1 MEVQSIDLSR
11 LDLPSGGGCRID
23 AEVQLPEVDLGGER
37 YAVLDVPAAVRLD
50 VSRTSSGWAMRM
62 RFELTVSGRCAR
74 CLEESPTELT
84 IDAREVESPAS
95 TDEELHSPYVADDI
109 LDLDAWVRDALTLA
123 MPSKYLCRPE
133 CPGLCSVCG
142 EPFGGASTETHSHEQ
157 VVDPRWEQ
165 LRDVK
170 LN

>member
-1 MEVQSIDLSR
+1 MEAQRIDLSR

-23 AEVQLPEVDLGGER
+23 AEVQLPEAELGAER
-37 YAVLDVPAAVRLD
+37 YAVLDLPATVRLD
-50 VSRTSSGWAMRM
+50 VSRTSSGWALRM

-74 CLEESPTELT
+74 CLEDSPTELT
-84 IDAREVESPAS
+84 IDAREVEAPAS

-109 LDLDAWVRDALTLA
+109 LDLHAWARDALTLA

-142 EPFGGASTETHSHEQ
+142 EPLGETGAEAHSHEQ

-170 LN
+170 LK